1 MSTEQEEA
9 REQAIARARSIKA
22 FRIARILNLT
32 DAPIVNLA
40 TADHEFR
47 QFVAAKA
54 DVNEPSDVTWQ
65 MALDMLDAMRRD

>member
-1 MSTEQEEA
+1 MTTGDEA

-32 DAPIVNLA
+32 DAPLADLA

-54 DVNEPSDVTWQ
+54 DVNEPSDTSWA
-65 MALDMLDAMRRD
+65 MALDMLDIMRRG